1 MGALTTAACVLALPA
16 TLAHELTHYGAARL
30 AGTDDAQIAVEVT
43 GAGAVAAWR
52 PIDSRPLRAF
62 AFLAPTVFGV
72 LLTATWIAAGVTVD
86 GWRLI
91 MALGLAIYTVPSGA
105 DIEGRSEEHTSE
117 LQSLRRISY
126 AVFCLK
132 KKKKVRKEKRTTYKT
147 STNTKE

>member
-72 LLTATWIAAGVTVD
+72 LLTALWLAAGVSVD
-86 GWRLI
+86 GWRVI

-105 DIEGRSEEHTSE
+105 YIEGALGRQTPQLTDTRDTQRRTSMAE
-117 LQSLRRISY
+117 NPPTTDRARRQ
-126 AVFCLK
+126 
-132 KKKKVRKEKRTTYKT
+132 RDG
-147 STNTKE
+147 